1 MATASITPFKPG
13 SSAYSANQAL
23 KTALKTMAQ
32 AKHCAVLWFKEI
44 HARKLYDELGY
55 ASIYL
60 YANQELG
67 FSDTKT
73 GDFLRLSKKL
83 DDLPQLKKE
92 LEEGRIGYTKAREI
106 IKVANSENERDW
118 LEEARHSPR
127 RKLAQKVTW
136 ARKNAAAQGKE
147 NPAQIPLLQRPKLKT
162 PAVAAKHRISLEMTT
177 EQLARFE
184 SLAEKIYKKGVAP
197 AGSAKVEMILEGMSA
212 LLESADPQAAGSTS
226 PVQIHIQRCPDC
238 QDAAIT
244 TSRGSVSLTAQ
255 ELERLSCD
263 AQIVEPGKPNR
274 ATIKPSVR
282 RQALS
287 RDQHRCQT
295 PGCRNTRF
303 LEIHHLVPR
312 NKGGTNELKNLI
324 TLCGRCHAHLHEKG
338 RSYFY
343 PPAGNSSPKSG
354 DLI

>member
-1 MATASITPFKPG
+1 
-13 SSAYSANQAL
+13 
-23 KTALKTMAQ
+23 
-32 AKHCAVLWFKEI
+32 
-44 HARKLYDELGY
+44 
-55 ASIYL
+55 
-60 YANQELG
+60 
-67 FSDTKT
+67 
-73 GDFLRLSKKL
+73 
-83 DDLPQLKKE
+83 
-92 LEEGRIGYTKAREI
+92 
-106 IKVANSENERDW
+106 
-118 LEEARHSPR
+118 
-127 RKLAQKVTW
+127 
-136 ARKNAAAQGKE
+136 
-147 NPAQIPLLQRPKLKT
+147 
-162 PAVAAKHRISLEMTT
+162 
-177 EQLARFE
+177 
-184 SLAEKIYKKGVAP
+184 
-197 AGSAKVEMILEGMSA
+197 MILEGMSA

-287 RDQHRCQT
+287 RDQYRCQT

-324 TLCGRCHAHLHEKG
+324 TLCGQCHAHLHEKG